1 MITIDEVHRVGIIG
15 GGTIGASW
23 AAFFLSRGLT
33 VSIYD
38 PVAERRWYVEDFIQ
52 KAWPTLEVLHGRKLH
67 PPDQWTFYDNLP
79 NAVAEVQFVQESVP
93 ETAEIKRAVFR
104 ELDQLVQ
111 PEAVIASS
119 TSTLRL
125 TDLQVGLNT
134 AQRFVVAHPFNPPHL
149 VPLIEIVGG
158 EHTGST
164 TRAWCRDFYERN
176 GKTVLMLHKE
186 VIGHVVNRLQAALF
200 QEAVWLIREAVAEV
214 ADVDRAIAWGPALR
228 WVLMGPFLTFHLGA
242 QDQGI
247 RGYLH
252 NLGDAHLEMWKGLGK
267 VEELSPGL
275 VDTIAAGI
283 DRETAGAPVET
294 LLLQRDRAL
303 VALMMQLES
312 EIGRLVP

>member
-1 MITIDEVHRVGIIG
+1 MIAIDEVHRVAIIG

-23 AAFFLSRGLT
+23 AAFFLSRGLG
-33 VSIYD
+33 VSVYD
-38 PVAERRWYVEDFIQ
+38 PAADRQRYIEDFIQ
-52 KAWPTLEVLHGRKLH
+52 KAWPALEVLHGRTL
-67 PPDQWTFYDNLP
+67 PRPGQWTFCERLSD
-79 NAVAEVQFVQESVP
+79 AVAEVQFVQESVP

-111 PEAVIASS
+111 PEVVIASS

-125 TDLQVGLNT
+125 THLQVGLNT
-134 AQRFVVAHPFNPPHL
+134 ARRFVVAHPFNPPHL
-149 VPLIEIVGG
+149 MPLVEIVGG

-164 TRAWCRDFYERN
+164 TREWCRDFYKRH
-176 GKTVLMLHKE
+176 GKTVLVLHKE
-186 VIGHVVNRLQAALF
+186 MLGHVVNRLQAALF
-200 QEAVWLIREAVAEV
+200 QEAVWLIREGVAEV

-252 NLGDAHLEMWKGLGK
+252 NLGAAHLEMWKGLGK
-267 VEELSPGL
+267 VEELSPNL
-275 VDTIAAGI
+275 VGIIAAGI

-303 VALMMQLES
+303 VALIMQLES
-312 EIGRLVP
+312 EIGRLMP